1 MPSLRNYDGRQSWR
15 RVRYP
20 KVDRSE
26 KATIILRPALFQGN
40 LLRDFNMKKTNF
52 KSDVKKPLVFDV
64 GMFDGSDTEYYLESG
79 YRVVAVEANPN
90 LANAARHRFANNV
103 ADGSLTVVNAAIA
116 VGEEEVELTI
126 CGEDLG
132 SSSTIGSMVV
142 DRIPMGSYKV
152 PAISYGKLVAK
163 FGVPDYLKID
173 IEGADGI
180 CVEGITAAHR
190 PPLLSFEV
198 GDDFLS
204 LLDHLTTVGYTEF
217 KLINQLSF
225 RESAREGLLRD
236 RIRRKIMRMMGYS
249 QPGFLRVS
257 GRNFRIAHSSGPGPW
272 ASDGAWVDKSAIS
285 EKWDQVR
292 GRGKI
297 GNWYDLHAR

>member
-1 MPSLRNYDGRQSWR
+1 
-15 RVRYP
+15 
-20 KVDRSE
+20 
-26 KATIILRPALFQGN
+26 
-40 LLRDFNMKKTNF
+40 
-52 KSDVKKPLVFDV
+52 VFDV
-64 GMFDGSDTEYYLESG
+64 GMYDGSDTQYYLESG

-90 LANAARHRFANNV
+90 LANAARQRFAGEV
-103 ADGSLTVVNAAIA
+103 ASGTLTVVNAAIA
-116 VGEEEVELTI
+116 EGEDEVELTI

-152 PAISYGKLVAK
+152 PAIGFGKLVEQ

-180 CVEGITAAHR
+180 CVKGISAENR

-198 GDDFLS
+198 GDDFS
-204 LLDHLTTVGYTEF
+204 TLLDHLSAVGYTEF

-225 RESAREGLLRD
+225 RESSREGLLGD

-249 QPGFLRVS
+249 QPGFLKVR
-257 GRNFRIAHSSGPGPW
+257 GRNFRVAHSSGPGPW
-272 ASDGAWVDKSAIS
+272 ASDGDWVEKSVIG
-285 EKWDQVR
+285 EKWKQVVA
-292 GRGKI
+292 RGKI
-297 GNWYDLHAR
+297 GNWYDLHAK